1 MSEYT
6 DIQVEIEDPT
16 CVIRLNRPDKLN
28 AFTYHTLNEIRAA
41 IDSATVDARVVGII
55 ITGNGRG
62 FCAGLDAQVLASVTG
77 GDADVTSQRPTDDDL
92 PGIFSY
98 LLEVPKPVI
107 AAVNGVAAGGG
118 LILAL
123 MSDLRIASKDASF
136 TTIFLKRGLIS
147 EHGSSWLLPRLIG
160 AGRALDLLWTSDRI
174 DAETAADIGLV
185 EKLVDAGGRVRFDQ
199 LDLRLPQGM
208 VSTKLMIEFAEMD
221 EDAAFSWSSVLL
233 AMTASMDMRVP
244 IQLYEFAQMMNPQAE
259 SLVAMGILKREGDD
273 YVTVAVYAQGLLN
286 VNGAPMPI
294 PMPTM

>member
-41 IDSATVDARVVGII
+41 IDSAAVDARVVGII

-62 FCAGLDAQVLASVTG
+62 FCAGLDAQVLASVTAG
-77 GDADVTSQRPTDDDL
+77 NTDVTSQRPTDDDL

-107 AAVNGVAAGGG
+107 AAINGVAAGGG

-174 DAETAADIGLV
+174 DAKTAADIGLV
-185 EKLVDAGGRVRFDQ
+185 EKLVDAD
-199 LDLRLPQGM
+199 RL
-208 VSTKLMIEFAEMD
+208 ID
-221 EDAAFSWSSVLL
+221 
-233 AMTASMDMRVP
+233 TA
-244 IQLYEFAQMMNPQAE
+244 
-259 SLVAMGILKREGDD
+259 KD
-273 YVTVAVYAQGLLN
+273 YVRKLADSAAPLAVAATKRLVYRHLGMGYVDALKEADVIQKEFVAAPDASEGAQALLEKRTPRFKRL
-286 VNGAPMPI
+286 GE
-294 PMPTM
+294 TED